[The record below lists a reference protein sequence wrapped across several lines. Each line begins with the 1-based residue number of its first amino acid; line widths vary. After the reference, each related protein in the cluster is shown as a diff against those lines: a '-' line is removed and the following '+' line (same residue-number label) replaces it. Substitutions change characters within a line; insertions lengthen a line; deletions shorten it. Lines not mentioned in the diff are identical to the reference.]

1 MSDPTPRVLPVAP
14 AGERP
19 ARAPQ
24 AFVLDEARP
33 RQADA
38 EISEAPG
45 PEAEIRPAPLAE
57 AASSGWFSLSSLF
70 WAALSLLVTLYL
82 AEAAWAFVLS
92 LQAKAPWLGMT
103 ALGLLGIVLALGLIF
118 VLREF
123 LGIFRLRAV
132 GRLREQAEAVR
143 EKPSAERLLH
153 DLAAFYAGDATTAQ
167 ARAEIRRVLGE
178 IHDAETLVA
187 VAERDLLGP
196 KDRQARQL
204 IADAAQRVSLVTA
217 LSPKAI
223 VDLAFVLGQSL
234 VLIRR
239 LSALYGG
246 RASGIGLVRLGM
258 RVLGHLV
265 VTGGMAVADS
275 AFGQIIGT
283 GMAARLSAK
292 LGEGVLNGV
301 LTARVGIAALDL
313 CRPMPFRHLPEI
325 KLSEVAKLSVIQDR
339 VAENPAG
346 R

>member
-14 AGERP
+14 SDEHSS
-19 ARAPQ
+19 RAPQ
-24 AFVLDEARP
+24 AFVLAGGGPKR
-33 RQADA
+33 RDA
-38 EISEAPG
+38 EITEAPE
-45 PEAEIRPAPLAE
+45 PAEDGLATPPAAPP
-57 AASSGWFSLSSLF
+57 SGSWFSLSSLF
-70 WAALSLLVTLYL
+70 WTALSLLVTLYL
-82 AEAAWAFVLS
+82 AEAAWGFVLS
-92 LQAKAPWLGMT
+92 LQTKAPWLGMA
-103 ALGLLGIVLALGLIF
+103 ALGLLGTVLLLGLVF
-118 VLREF
+118 VLREL

-132 GRLREQAEAVR
+132 GRLREQAETVR
-143 EKPSAERLLH
+143 EKPAAERLLR
-153 DLAAFYAGDATTAQ
+153 DLSSFYASDATTAQ

-187 VAERDLLGP
+187 VAERGLLGP

-204 IADAAQRVSLVTA
+204 IAEAAQRVSLVTA

-246 RASGIGLVRLGM
+246 RASGIGLMRLGM

-313 CRPMPFRHLPEI
+313 CRPLPFRHLPAV
-325 KLSEVAKLSVIQDR
+325 KLSEVVKISLTQEK

-346 R
+346 

>member
-1 MSDPTPRVLPVAP
+1 MSDPTPRVMPVAP
-14 AGERP
+14 AGERA

-24 AFVLDEARP
+24 AFVLDEASPKRD
-33 RQADA
+33 DA
-38 EISEAPG
+38 EITETPEPGEDAPAT
-45 PEAEIRPAPLAE
+45 PPAAPP
-57 AASSGWFSLSSLF
+57 SGSWFSLSSLF
-70 WAALSLLVTLYL
+70 WTALSLLVTLYL
-82 AEAAWAFVLS
+82 AEAAWGFVLS
-92 LQAKAPWLGMT
+92 LQAKAPWLGMA
-103 ALGLLGIVLALGLIF
+103 ALGLLGTVLVLGLVF
-118 VLREF
+118 LLREVF
-123 LGIFRLRAV
+123 GIFRLRAV
-132 GRLREQAEAVR
+132 TRLRAQAEAVQD
-143 EKPSAERLLH
+143 KPSAERLLR
-153 DLAAFYAGDATTAQ
+153 DLSSFYTADATTAQ

-178 IHDAETLVA
+178 IHDADTLVA
-187 VAERDLLGP
+187 VAERGLLGP
-196 KDRQARQL
+196 KDRLARQL
-204 IADAAQRVSLVTA
+204 IAEAAQRVSLVTA

-246 RASGIGLVRLGM
+246 RASGIGLLRLGA

-313 CRPMPFRHLPEI
+313 CRPLPFRHLPDI
-325 KLSEVAKLSVIQDR
+325 KLSEVAKISLTQEK

-346 R
+346 

>member
-1 MSDPTPRVLPVAP
+1 MSDQTPRILPVTP

-19 ARAPQ
+19 SRAPQ
-24 AFVLDEARP
+24 AFLLEEAGPKR
-33 RQADA
+33 RDA
-38 EISEAPG
+38 EITEAPEPAEDG
-45 PEAEIRPAPLAE
+45 PAIPPAAVP
-57 AASSGWFSLSSLF
+57 SSRWFSLSSLF
-70 WAALSLLVTLYL
+70 WTALSLLVTLYL
-82 AEAAWAFVLS
+82 AEAAWSFVLA
-92 LQAKAPWLGMT
+92 LQTKAPWLGMA
-103 ALGLLGIVLALGLIF
+103 ALGLLGTVLVLGLVF
-118 VLREF
+118 VLREIY
-123 LGIFRLRAV
+123 GIFRLRAV
-132 GRLREQAEAVR
+132 SRLREQAEAVR
-143 EKPSAERLLH
+143 EKPSAERLLR
-153 DLAAFYAGDATTAQ
+153 DLSSFYAADATTAQ

-187 VAERDLLGP
+187 VAERGLLGP

-204 IADAAQRVSLVTA
+204 IAEAAQRVSLVTA

-223 VDLAFVLGQSL
+223 VDLVFVLGQSL

-246 RASGIGLVRLGM
+246 RASGIGLWRLGM

-313 CRPMPFRHLPEI
+313 CRPLPFRHLPDI
-325 KLSEVAKLSVIQDR
+325 KLSEVAKISLIQEK

-346 R
+346 